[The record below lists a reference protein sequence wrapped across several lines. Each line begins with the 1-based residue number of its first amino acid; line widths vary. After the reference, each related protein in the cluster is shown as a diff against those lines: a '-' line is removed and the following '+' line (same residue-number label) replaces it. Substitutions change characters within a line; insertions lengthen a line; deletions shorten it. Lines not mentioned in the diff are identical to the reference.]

1 MAIIGIASGVV
12 SKQLLSMALD
22 PEFIKKVQERK
33 AKREAREA
41 RYKHIEVK
49 PGTRSGPRSKKTE
62 PVFKSTSMLTGD
74 STYITGEDAKERVKE
89 ASYKGKV

>member
-1 MAIIGIASGVV
+1 
-12 SKQLLSMALD
+12 MALD

-41 RYKHIEVK
+41 RSAHKQTQ
-49 PGTRSGPRSKKTE
+49 PGSRSTSRAGKNA
-62 PVFKSTSMLTGD
+62 PVFKSTSMLTGE
-74 STYITGEDAKERVKE
+74 STYIAGEDAREKVKK

>member
-1 MAIIGIASGVV
+1 
-12 SKQLLSMALD
+12 MALD

-41 RYKHIEVK
+41 RYKHVEVQPK
-49 PGTRSGPRSKKTE
+49 TRSSPRAKKSD

-74 STYITGEDAKERVKE
+74 STYITGDEAKERVKK

>member
-1 MAIIGIASGVV
+1 
-12 SKQLLSMALD
+12 MALD

-41 RYKHIEVK
+41 RNKHLEIQPK
-49 PGTRSGPRSKKTE
+49 TRSGPRAQKSD

-74 STYITGEDAKERVKE
+74 STYITGEDARERVKK
-89 ASYKGKV
+89 AS